1 MKIEHREYPS
11 RPAPLW
17 LKYTAIGVGILML
30 LWLPLEDSS
39 ESPVMV
45 FALIISGV
53 LALRVTYLEQ
63 NTPNLLRI
71 ALIGLLAGLFVIPIA
86 LVLIA
91 FKTGVHSHDVPD
103 FPAEQILSILQRI
116 PLFTLGGLFLGVG
129 SGVWLT
135 AKKPKPPDY

>member
-1 MKIEHREYPS
+1 
-11 RPAPLW
+11 
-17 LKYTAIGVGILML
+17 ML